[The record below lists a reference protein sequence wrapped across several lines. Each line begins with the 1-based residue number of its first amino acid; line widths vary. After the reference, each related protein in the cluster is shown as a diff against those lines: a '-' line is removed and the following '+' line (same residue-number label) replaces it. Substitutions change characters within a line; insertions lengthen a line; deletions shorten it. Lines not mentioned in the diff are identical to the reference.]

1 MLCIPAGLFADGD
14 GAVGF
19 VEVAPLERDQ
29 LALAQPADRFRI
41 EHRERAAPLGGIQIG
56 ADVIRVE
63 YLHLLLFDFGDDAVF
78 GGIAENERLPRTLF
92 ASAMESIVVEWAG
105 KNELR
110 F

>member
-1 MLCIPAGLFADGD
+1 MK
-14 GAVGF
+14 
-19 VEVAPLERDQ
+19 RDQ